1 MAQVISDWLCVC
13 ASGKAID
20 GRTIEKSWLEDS
32 AANYNSEKYTAMIWP
47 YHDETPYRQFTP
59 NLGTVDSLKYAEEN
73 GVGKL
78 YARLVPNDFL
88 LETNRQEQKM
98 FTSAEFW
105 PDFAETGEIY
115 FSGIVV
121 TDIPASL
128 YTDKLKFSAKN
139 PNAPVRGE
147 PLNFTLGKTQPH
159 KTGKPSFID
168 KLFGFTSN
176 NSQKQAEQPTSKEN
190 NTMTEELKA
199 LLEKLLEKLSTIE
212 DKADG
217 TTAETTQEAADDIAD
232 AAEEIAEAAA
242 EVQEIAEDIAENP
255 EDEVLKEEFTAA
267 KAHLEKLTMRFT
279 GEEPKR
285 RSRRG
290 RRQFTARRNRR
301 EKSPAKKENSGDV
314 VQLTAQLAGVLEK
327 FTALGERKTQ
337 KSSGA
342 PGGEKTT
349 TVA

>member
-32 AANYNSEKYTAMIWP
+32 ATNYNSEKYTAMIWP

-59 NLGTVDSLKYAEEN
+59 NLGTVDSLKYAEED

-78 YARLVPNDFL
+78 YARLVPNEFL
-88 LETNRQEQKM
+88 IETNRQEQKM

-105 PDFAETGEIY
+105 PNFAETGEIY

-128 YTDKLKFSAKN
+128 YTDKLKFSANN

-159 KTGKPSFID
+159 KTGKTSFLD

-176 NSQKQAEQPTSKEN
+176 NSQKQAEQPKSKEN

-217 TTAETTQEAADDIAD
+217 TDADTQQEAAEGIAE
-232 AAEEIAEAAA
+232 AAEEIADAAA
-242 EVQEIAEDIAENP
+242 EVQEIAEDIAANP

-267 KAHLEKLTMRFT
+267 QARLEKLTMQFT
-279 GEEPKR
+279 GEEPNR
-285 RSRRG
+285 RSRR
-290 RRQFTARRNRR
+290 RSRQFTARRTRR
-301 EKSPAKKENSGDV
+301 EKAPAKKEKNTDV
-314 VQLTAQLAGVLEK
+314 VQLTAQIAGVLEK

-337 KSSGA
+337 KPSGA
-342 PGGEKTT
+342 PRGEKET